1 MIIIYTNKQERVDVS
16 QQGALFL
23 TEALSFCSK
32 EYLLIP
38 RLGCTVSPSPRG
50 SHPPGYCGT
59 CISLPFFQFTN
70 FCHFLITHL
79 QWISFWFKRERAL
92 MPVQHSADLSWG
104 VLEGPSLYLHWAEI
118 WFCSMLEWHILV
130 CNAPCISS
138 AKRYCLPLLLGWQ
151 VAFFTSL
158 AEPWK
163 YTCLPS
169 AQCLC
174 DKRDNAAHQ
183 KWP

>member
-1 MIIIYTNKQERVDVS
+1 MIIIYTNKREQVDVS
-16 QQGALFL
+16 QQGALFP
-23 TEALSFCSK
+23 TKALSFSSK

-38 RLGCTVSPSPRG
+38 RLERTVSLSPRG
-50 SHPPGYCGT
+50 CHPPGCGGP
-59 CISLPFFQFTN
+59 CVSLPFFQFMN
-70 FCHFLITHL
+70 FCYFLVTHL
-79 QWISFWFKRERAL
+79 RRISFWLKRARAL
-92 MPVQHSADLSWG
+92 MSVQYSANLSWG
-104 VLEGPSLYLHWAEI
+104 MLEGPCLCLHCAEI

-130 CNAPCISS
+130 CNAPCISF
-138 AKRYCLPLLLGWQ
+138 AKHYCLPLLLAWQ